1 MRQRKSTNGE
11 GIWNWLVAA
20 EIVDEAERTEDEQ
33 SPTAKGLTRALVLWV
48 EIQVYCC
55 LYSFLEA
62 SFAWGP
68 INWP

>member
-1 MRQRKSTNGE
+1 M
-11 GIWNWLVAA
+11 VAA

-68 INWP
+68 INLAMNLRFFFFLRPL